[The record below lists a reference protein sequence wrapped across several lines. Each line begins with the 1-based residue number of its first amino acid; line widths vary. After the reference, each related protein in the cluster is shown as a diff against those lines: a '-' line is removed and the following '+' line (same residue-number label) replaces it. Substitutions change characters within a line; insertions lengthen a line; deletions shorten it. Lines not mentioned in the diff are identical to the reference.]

1 MKKIG
6 LLISELNTGGA
17 ERVVSR
23 LSTILSDNY
32 EIYLILFEN
41 TYISYE
47 YSGTL
52 VNLDVASQIGISK
65 VSLLRKRV
73 QKLKEQKKTL
83 RLDCVISFLDSP
95 NIVNILSKVKSCKTV
110 VSIRNY
116 SELENKNSFLGM
128 VTNYLY
134 KVLYKKADRV
144 VPVTKLI
151 EQSYHL
157 HYGIKSSKLKTI
169 YNPYDVHEIEE
180 QMNTAPSFDVKKL
193 ANKTVFVS
201 VGRQMYQKGYWHLL
215 KSFFIVNQKYKDTV
229 LLLIGQID
237 QKVVKLI
244 SELNI
249 NKSVFLLGKLDNP
262 FSILKYSDIYVLSS
276 LFEGFPNAMT
286 EAMVCGLPIIA
297 SDCKSGPRE
306 ILAPNTGLNTICG
319 TVEYAEFGIL
329 TRSLE
334 EKEDWEKDNITQ
346 GERYF
351 AEAMEFLINN
361 KQIREEYAVKAKRRS
376 QDFSYDVCKQEYINL
391 IENI

>member
-23 LSTILSDNY
+23 LSTILCENY
-32 EIYLILFEN
+32 EIYLILFED
-41 TYISYE
+41 TYISYD

-52 VNLDVASQIGISK
+52 VNLDVPSQVGISK

-73 QKLKEQKKTL
+73 LKLKEQKKKL
-83 RLDCVISFLDSP
+83 HLDCVISFLDSP

-110 VSIRNY
+110 ISIRNY

-134 KVLYKKADRV
+134 KVLYRKADRV

-151 EQSYHL
+151 EQSYNI
-157 HYGIKSSKLKTI
+157 HYGIESSKLKTI
-169 YNPYDVHEIEE
+169 YNPYDVNAIEE
-180 QMNTAPSFDVKKL
+180 QMNSVPSFDVKKL

-215 KSFFIVNQKYKDTV
+215 KSFFIVNKKYKDTV

-249 NKSVFLLGKLDNP
+249 DKSVFLLGKLDNP

-276 LFEGFPNAMT
+276 LFEGFPNAMA

-306 ILAPNTGLNTICG
+306 ILAPNTGLNAICG

-334 EKEDWEKDNITQ
+334 EKEDWKKDNITQ
-346 GERYF
+346 GERYL
-351 AEAMEFLINN
+351 AEAMESLISNEQMR
-361 KQIREEYAVKAKRRS
+361 KEYGFNAKRRS
-376 QDFSYDVCKQEYINL
+376 QDFSYDVCRKEFINL